1 MLRKLAAAAIAAS
14 LIAGSAFAQGTPQ
27 GTAPAANTPA
37 AKPAFTTGAKIKETG
52 AVTTPA
58 RKHVTIV
65 KHNRT
70 HARHHVRVTH
80 VKHFKHVKQVKR
92 FHQPVKHKI
101 AG

>member
-37 AKPAFTTGAKIKETG
+37 AKPAFTTGVKVKETG

-58 RKHVTIV
+58 RKHVKIG
-65 KHNRT
+65 R
-70 HARHHVRVTH
+70 AHV
-80 VKHFKHVKQVKR
+80 
-92 FHQPVKHKI
+92 
-101 AG
+101 

>member
-14 LIAGSAFAQGTPQ
+14 LIAGSAFAQ

-65 KHNRT
+65 KHHRT
-70 HARHHVRVTH
+70 HVQHHVRVTH
-80 VKHFKHVKQVKR
+80 VKHVKQVKR